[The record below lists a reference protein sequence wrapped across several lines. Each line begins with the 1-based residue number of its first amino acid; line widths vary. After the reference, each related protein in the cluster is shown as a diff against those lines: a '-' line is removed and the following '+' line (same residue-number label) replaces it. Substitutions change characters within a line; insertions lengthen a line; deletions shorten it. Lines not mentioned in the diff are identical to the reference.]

1 MSSTA
6 LSRSGVSA
14 TLTSLPGRLRRTQH
28 RQAVVGGTIV
38 VVIVLLALLA
48 PLIAPDAPDQINIL
62 NNLQAPSL
70 SHLMGTDYVG
80 RDVFSRVLYGARA
93 DLFVVAIVTY
103 IGLVVGVTLGTIAGY
118 FGGWIDT
125 IITRIADTAIAFP
138 FIVIVLAVVAVIGP
152 GLYGVSIGILLV
164 GWALYA
170 RLARSEML
178 ALREQPFMMATKALG
193 FTNVRAIVR
202 HALPNLIRS
211 SLVYSTIDVVVNL
224 VVLAAMSYLGLGQQ
238 APGADLGS
246 IIAGGQSYLLSAWW
260 ISTLPGVLLVVL
272 GVGIGLIGDGLS
284 SGDLE
289 LVEL

>member
-1 MSSTA
+1 MA
-6 LSRSGVSA
+6 PGPGLSG
-14 TLTSLPGRLRRTQH
+14 TLTALPGRLRRTQH
-28 RQAVVGGTIV
+28 RQAVLGGAIV
-38 VVIVLLALLA
+38 TVIVLVAVLA

-62 NNLQAPSL
+62 DNSAAPSL

-80 RDVFSRVLYGARA
+80 RDVFSRVLYGTRS
-93 DLFVVAIVTY
+93 DLFVVAVVTY
-103 IGLVVGVTLGTIAGY
+103 VGLIVGVALGTVAGY
-118 FGGWIDT
+118 FGGWIDA
-125 IITRIADTAIAFP
+125 IITRVADTAIAFP

-152 GLYGVSIGILLV
+152 GLYGVAIGILLV

-178 ALREQPFMMATKALG
+178 ALREQQFMMATKALG
-193 FTNVRAIVR
+193 FTNTRAIVR

-260 ISTLPGVLLVVL
+260 ISTLPGVVLVVL

-284 SGDLE
+284 SGTLE

>member
-1 MSSTA
+1 
-6 LSRSGVSA
+6 
-14 TLTSLPGRLRRTQH
+14 
-28 RQAVVGGTIV
+28 
-38 VVIVLLALLA
+38 
-48 PLIAPDAPDQINIL
+48 
-62 NNLQAPSL
+62 
-70 SHLMGTDYVG
+70 
-80 RDVFSRVLYGARA
+80 
-93 DLFVVAIVTY
+93 
-103 IGLVVGVTLGTIAGY
+103 
-118 FGGWIDT
+118 
-125 IITRIADTAIAFP
+125 
-138 FIVIVLAVVAVIGP
+138 
-152 GLYGVSIGILLV
+152 
-164 GWALYA
+164 
-170 RLARSEML
+170 
-178 ALREQPFMMATKALG
+178 MATNALG

>member
-1 MSSTA
+1 MSSVTIEGSGFTA
-6 LSRSGVSA
+6 A
-14 TLTSLPGRLRRTQH
+14 LTAIPDRLRRTQH
-28 RQAVVGGTIV
+28 RQAVVGGAIV
-38 VVIVLLALLA
+38 IAIVLMAILA

-62 NNLQAPSL
+62 NSLQGPSA

-80 RDVFSRVLYGARA
+80 RDVFSRVIYGTRS
-93 DLFVVAIVTY
+93 DLFVVGIVTY
-103 IGLVVGVTLGTIAGY
+103 VGLVVGVMLGTIAGY
-118 FGGWIDT
+118 FGGWIDAV
-125 IITRIADTAIAFP
+125 ITRVADTAIAFP

-152 GLYGVSIGILLV
+152 GLYGVAIGILLV

-193 FTNVRAIVR
+193 FTNVRSIFR

-260 ISTLPGVLLVVL
+260 ISTLPGIVLVVL